1 MPTDYSS
8 LPEVGQRRALQ
19 CPTCGRALNIAR
31 ITELESV
38 IEAAGFL
45 PVEDHCITYGTKGNT
60 LLGITTN
67 GH

>member
-1 MPTDYSS
+1 
-8 LPEVGQRRALQ
+8 
-19 CPTCGRALNIAR
+19 
-31 ITELESV
+31 LESV